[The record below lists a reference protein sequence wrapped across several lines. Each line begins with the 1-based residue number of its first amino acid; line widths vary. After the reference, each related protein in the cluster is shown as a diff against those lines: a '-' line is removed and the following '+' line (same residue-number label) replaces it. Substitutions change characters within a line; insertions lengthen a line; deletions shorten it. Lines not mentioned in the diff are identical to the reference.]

1 MRKKFLFTGMLTM
14 AAFAAVTTSG
24 CAEKKEGPQTVI
36 IELSD
41 PSDAVE
47 ELTTDAAVEET
58 SEAATAEATSTEA
71 IDTEFDSQ
79 DAEVN
84 GYPQIEGLSDDV
96 TLSYT
101 QIGSADPI
109 IGMVIAEIL
118 PDIHA
123 TDLDITSVQ
132 AYKDAEEVIPAGDLT
147 FSLDVAP
154 DASVVLY
161 RLDAEGK
168 VTSEQLE
175 VTDGT
180 VSYQTSNCGRWLVIN
195 TNLESESEAV
205 TEAAT
210 PAAEVETTL
219 AETVSE

>member
-1 MRKKFLFTGMLTM
+1 MRKEFLFTGMLTM
-14 AAFAAVTTSG
+14 AACAAVTTSG

-36 IELSD
+36 IELAD

-58 SEAATAEATSTEA
+58 SEAATAEA
-71 IDTEFDSQ
+71 IDTELDSQ
-79 DAEVN
+79 EAEVN

>member
-1 MRKKFLFTGMLTM
+1 M
-14 AAFAAVTTSG
+14 
-24 CAEKKEGPQTVI
+24 
-36 IELSD
+36 
-41 PSDAVE
+41 
-47 ELTTDAAVEET
+47 
-58 SEAATAEATSTEA
+58 
-71 IDTEFDSQ
+71 
-79 DAEVN
+79 
-84 GYPQIEGLSDDV
+84 
-96 TLSYT
+96 
-101 QIGSADPI
+101 
-109 IGMVIAEIL
+109 
-118 PDIHA
+118 
-123 TDLDITSVQ
+123 Q

-168 VTSEQLE
+168 ITSEQLE

-180 VSYQTSNCGRWLVIN
+180 ASYQTSNCGRWLVI
-195 TNLESESEAV
+195 NLESESEAV

>member
-1 MRKKFLFTGMLTM
+1 MLTM

-36 IELSD
+36 IELAD

-123 TDLDITSVQ
+123 TDMDITSVQ
-132 AYKDAEEVIPAGDLT
+132 AYKDAE
-147 FSLDVAP
+147 
-154 DASVVLY
+154 
-161 RLDAEGK
+161 
-168 VTSEQLE
+168 
-175 VTDGT
+175 
-180 VSYQTSNCGRWLVIN
+180 
-195 TNLESESEAV
+195 
-205 TEAAT
+205 
-210 PAAEVETTL
+210 
-219 AETVSE
+219 

>member
-1 MRKKFLFTGMLTM
+1 MRKEFLFTGMLTM
-14 AAFAAVTTSG
+14 AACAAVTTSG

-36 IELSD
+36 IELAD

-58 SEAATAEATSTEA
+58 SEAAT
-71 IDTEFDSQ
+71 
-79 DAEVN
+79 AEVN

>member
-1 MRKKFLFTGMLTM
+1 MRKEFLFTGMLTM

-36 IELSD
+36 IELAD